1 MFSPDG
7 RWLAYMS
14 MSNESGS
21 IDVFVTPFPGP
32 GPKWQVSTGGGGS
45 LNPAWSPTRHELFYG
60 FNGQI
65 MVAAFSAD
73 SGSFHVEKPR
83 LWAEGRYEMRGAPS
97 RMFDLHPDGERFALA
112 STSHTPIGAP
122 LDKVV
127 FIFNFFDELR
137 RIAPATK

>member
-14 MSNESGS
+14 NESGA
-21 IDVFVTPFPGP
+21 IDVFVRPFPGP
-32 GPKWQVSTGGGGS
+32 GGKWQVSTGGG
-45 LNPAWSPTRHELFYG
+45 LTPTWSSTKHELFYG
-60 FNGQI
+60 VNGQI
-65 MVAAFSAD
+65 VVAPFTVDGD
-73 SGSFHVEKPR
+73 SFRAEKSQ
-83 LWAEGRYEMRGAPS
+83 LWSEARYQTRGPG

-112 STSHTPIGAP
+112 PAAQTPVGAK

-137 RIAPATK
+137 RIAPATKR